1 MGRGTMLLQAILAI
15 VTLATSTVAPVAARP
30 AFLSAA
36 APTSDE
42 PAGGAAAPAAEPV
55 ELAAPPAPAV
65 STVDSGAGST
75 GGDAPAER
83 AHWRDE
89 LLVALAQRRADLGLP
104 AVAGDERLDRAAQTH
119 ADEMVTQ
126 GWFDFISP
134 AGTSVERRVEASGYS
149 AKLVAA
155 KVYRAPLADA
165 PDVLTER
172 WWKDTSPSRQSVFHS
187 GVDTVGIGIAGTS
200 TERFFV
206 FVLASGASAIPR
218 SLGADTAERR
228 TAFFA
233 AANGERAER
242 GLPALAADPR
252 LDRAAQQHAEAL
264 LAALRAGKSPD
275 GVPTLA
281 ALLNTGAAGNPALM
295 AVDRA
300 NAGGS
305 ANYSSKTPGREGDKL
320 GGGAIGNT
328 ILVDALSPQAAVD
341 AASRLA
347 NADLLAAGYR
357 RLGIGVAVD
366 MSGAAPH
373 VVWVAC
379 LTRR

>member
-1 MGRGTMLLQAILAI
+1 MSRIHGRGKPTDRAIFLLIVSASVLAILPIA
-15 VTLATSTVAPVAARP
+15 ATTASAEVAAV
-30 AFLSAA
+30 ASVDD
-36 APTSDE
+36 S
-42 PAGGAAAPAAEPV
+42 
-55 ELAAPPAPAV
+55 LA
-65 STVDSGAGST
+65 D
-75 GGDAPAER
+75 R
-83 AHWRDE
+83 ARWRNE
-89 LLVALAQRRADLGLP
+89 LLAALAQRRADLGLP
-104 AVAGDERLDRAAQTH
+104 AVAGEERLDHAAQTH
-119 ADEMVTQ
+119 ADEMAAQ
-126 GWFDFISP
+126 GWFDFTSP
-134 AGTSVERRVEASGYS
+134 QGTSVERRVEASGYS

-165 PDVLTER
+165 PSVLAER
-172 WWKDTSPSRQSVFHS
+172 WWKDAGPSRQSIFHS
-187 GVDTVGIGIAGTS
+187 GTDTVGIGIAGTAK
-200 TERFFV
+200 ERFFV

-218 SLGADTAERR
+218 SLGADTTERR

-233 AANGERAER
+233 AANGARAER

-252 LDRAAQQHAEAL
+252 LDRAAQQHAEAV

-275 GVPTLA
+275 SVPTLA
-281 ALLNTGAAGNPALM
+281 SLLNTGAAGNPALM

-341 AASRLA
+341 AAGQLV

-357 RLGIGVAVD
+357 RVGIGVAVD